1 MCVPVGGHDHFD
13 FSKDIKS
20 VHLVKQLHQ
29 CSLDLSV
36 GRSTLAE
43 PSASD
48 GVDLIHEDDTGLMVP
63 GVVEHLPDEPGRFAD
78 VLVDNGRRHNFQEV
92 GVQLTGHSSCQ

>member
-1 MCVPVGGHDHFD
+1 MYVCVPVGGHDHFD

-48 GVDLIHEDDTGLMVP
+48 GVDLIHEDDTGLMVAC
-63 GVVEHLPDEPGRFAD
+63 VVEHFADQSGRFAD
-78 VLVDNGRRHNFQEV
+78 VFVDDG
-92 GVQLTGHSSCQ
+92 